1 MYSISSSVLVA
12 KQRYV
17 SLLCVMEK
25 KEDSLVH
32 IIIANL
38 SRGYG
43 ASMRLLLGDGLCMS
57 MIRTM
62 EAVTGSELL

>member
-1 MYSISSSVLVA
+1 
-12 KQRYV
+12 
-17 SLLCVMEK
+17 MEK